1 MATKP
6 YYFYVLLCADGT
18 FYGGFTDDVAA
29 RVATHNAGK
38 GAKYTASR
46 RPVRLLY
53 HEAFADK
60 HEALSAEW
68 HFKHQSR
75 RRKELFVG
83 ASCQVAGLV
92 KVMKS
97 RYTLS
102 SAVCTN
108 HID

>member
-29 RVATHNAGK
+29 RVATYNAGK

-46 RPVRLLY
+46 RPVHLLY

-75 RRKELFVG
+75 RRKELFLSAHHVKW
-83 ASCQVAGLV
+83 QGLS
-92 KVMKS
+92 K
-97 RYTLS
+97 
-102 SAVCTN
+102 
-108 HID
+108 